1 MLQPIE
7 RTFEDIRP
15 YYDSEI
21 NAAIHRIVAEPTF
34 EIVLQ
39 FLYPDQPH
47 QPIIYNL
54 KKIQSAE
61 SFQRQFMHPGVYSI
75 LDKTSAGLT
84 SSGFDALS
92 KKEAFLFVSNH
103 RDIVLDA
110 AILQVLL
117 YDNGMDSSEISFG
130 DNLMYNQFVID
141 MGKVNKMYTVFRSGN
156 IKEFYRNSLLLSS
169 YLRNS
174 LTVNKHSAWI
184 AQRNGRTKDGNDH
197 TEIALLKMLNMSGNK
212 SIARN
217 LSELN
222 IVPMTVSYEYE
233 PCCRS
238 KVVELYSRAK
248 TGGYTKQ
255 PNEDLMSILNGFT
268 QFKGGVHLVVSS
280 ILQMDKEFDELIG
293 NFAFERIANAID
305 RVVCKNYKLWPNNYI
320 AYDMYYDGNEY
331 HTKYTTDQKDVFL
344 QYMEKELQ
352 GLEGDRSDL
361 EKIFLLIY
369 ANPVTN
375 AMK

>member
-1 MLQPIE
+1 MSQPIE

-15 YYDSEI
+15 YYDSEV
-21 NAAIHRIVAEPTF
+21 NAAVHRIVAEPTF
-34 EIVLQ
+34 ELMLQ
-39 FLYPDQPH
+39 FLFPDQPH
-47 QPIIYNL
+47 QPIIDNL
-54 KKIQSAE
+54 KNAHSAE
-61 SFQRQFMHPGVYSI
+61 AFQRQFMHPAVYAI

-84 SSGFDALS
+84 CSGFDALP
-92 KKEAFLFVSNH
+92 KNEGFLFISNH

-117 YDNGMDSSEISFG
+117 YDHGLDSSEISFG

-174 LTVNKHSAWI
+174 LTVEKHSAWI
-184 AQRNGRTKDGNDH
+184 AQRNGRTKNGDDR

-217 LSELN
+217 LRELN
-222 IVPMTVSYEYE
+222 IVPMTVSYEFE

-238 KVVELYSRAK
+238 KVFELYSRAK

-255 PNEDLMSILNGFT
+255 PGEDLMSILNGFR
-268 QFKGGVHLVVSS
+268 QYKGGVHIAVDS
-280 ILQMDKEFDELIG
+280 ILQIDNEIDGLAG
-293 NFAFERIANAID
+293 NDAFGNIAGTID
-305 RVVCKNYKLWPNNYI
+305 RSVYKHYKLWPNNYI
-320 AYDMYYDGNEY
+320 AHDLYYENEEY
-331 HTKYTTDQKDVFL
+331 RSKYTTNQKGVFL

-352 GLEGDRSDL
+352 GLDGDRNEL
-361 EKIFLLIY
+361 EKILLLIY
-369 ANPVTN
+369 ANALTN
-375 AMK
+375 AIK